1 MSTVEGD
8 YGETKTP
15 CYLSAPHCAY
25 LQYVEKSD
33 AVPKKEYKDNIITS
47 FVEDVIVTNKA
58 SNIVVDYSQASL
70 EEIFGSCEI
79 DLTIVGM
86 YETSSPIQL
95 QKLITRSDYMHGEPC
110 EVVGT
115 LFDLLSSGSCL
126 RTGNIPM
133 ALSVY
138 DLPLFLA
145 TDLKAWGETLDHPFA
160 NVMCHILGCVLGGG
174 M

>member
-25 LQYVEKSD
+25 LWYVEKND
-33 AVPKKEYKDNIITS
+33 TVPKKEYKDNVITS
-47 FVEDVIVTNKA
+47 FIEDVIVTNEA

-95 QKLITRSDYMHGEPC
+95 QKLITRSDYMRGEPC

-115 LFDLLSSGSCL
+115 LFDLLSSRSCL
-126 RTGNIPM
+126 QTGDIPM

-138 DLPLFLA
+138 DPPPFLA
-145 TDLKAWGETLDHPFA
+145 TDLKA
-160 NVMCHILGCVLGGG
+160 
-174 M
+174 